1 MRLSTSLL
9 ALAAAS
15 CLATTTQAQTLLG
28 GGKTAPTFSIVLSQS
43 GSYKLAGNLN
53 VPSGVDGIVIGNGAN
68 VTLDL
73 GGYQLSGAAAC
84 TKAGCGGALQSIGIK
99 IGGNAVVHVFNGAVR
114 GFGLY
119 GIGIDSQSPAST
131 VMAEDLMVTGNFNGV
146 FLAQLTAHRVVA
158 QNNAAHGINATHGLI
173 AASTAYNNGATGI
186 SMNYGLVR
194 DSRSLFNAIGFEH
207 FSGVAEG
214 NMSISNAQGNKIGT
228 IVQSMNA
235 FY

>member
-1 MRLSTSLL
+1 MRISPSLL
-9 ALAAAS
+9 VLAAAGLVAS
-15 CLATTTQAQTLLG
+15 AAQAQTLIG
-28 GGKTAPTFSIVLSQS
+28 GGKSAPSFPIVINQS
-43 GSYKLAGNLN
+43 GSYRLAGNLN
-53 VPSGVDGIVIGNGAN
+53 VPAGVDGLVIGNGAQ

-73 GGYQLSGAAAC
+73 GGYQLAGAAAC
-84 TKAGCGGALQSIGIK
+84 SKAGCGGAPHTTGIK

-119 GIGIDSQSPAST
+119 GIGLDSQSPVGT

-146 FLAQLTAHRVVA
+146 FLTQLTAHRVVA

-194 DSRSLFNAIGFEH
+194 DNRSLFNAVGFEH

-214 NMSISNAQGNKIGT
+214 NMSINNPQGNKIGA
-228 IVQSMNA
+228 IVQGMNA